1 MAAVGWRWTDAKR
14 GDVMHR
20 SICAFALAVLAL
32 TTPAQARD
40 VIDRCGQDGLG
51 LPHCPVG
58 ELAEALDK
66 LSAGDFRS
74 FRNAGMESFAMLTV
88 MRQLGDAVRWRDG
101 DDTNC
106 RPWEL
111 VYSAGEIWFEW
122 VRLPKGATE
131 DLTAE
136 FQRYENVLNEIT
148 AGYEGGEC

>member
-1 MAAVGWRWTDAKR
+1 MR
-14 GDVMHR
+14 R
-20 SICAFALAVLAL
+20 SVFAIPVVLAALASTQVH
-32 TTPAQARD
+32 ARD
-40 VIDRCGQDGLG
+40 ILDRCGQDGLG
-51 LPHCPVG
+51 LPQCPTD

-66 LSAGDFRS
+66 LSAGDFRT

-88 MRQLGDAVRWRDG
+88 MRQLASAVRWQDG

-106 RPWEL
+106 RPQEL
-111 VYSAGEIWFEW
+111 VYAAGEIWFEW
-122 VRLPKGATE
+122 VRLPEGATE